1 MISGQYQEKRLKIII
16 VGHSRTG
23 KTCLCHRFVNSTF
36 PEANMYT
43 VGMDFLI
50 AHRMY
55 DGQKYKLF
63 LWDIGGGGER
73 FHTIRPSYYR
83 HADAFVL
90 LFDVA
95 DSRARFDDIY
105 SYWWPELIKECPDA
119 PIILVGS
126 KIDLRSS
133 KPDAI
138 TTAEGEEMASQI
150 GAVKYLEISSLR
162 DMGVTE
168 LFKEV
173 TSYGNHYNTTV
184 KKEVVHEQE
193 KRGCTLL

>member
-1 MISGQYQEKRLKIII
+1 MILTGTGIPANRLILIGTGI
-16 VGHSRTG
+16 SPGSRSILG
-23 KTCLCHRFVNSTF
+23 FVNSTF

-138 TTAEGEEMASQI
+138 TTAEGEEMAFQI
-150 GAVKYLEISSLR
+150 GAVKYLEISFLR

-173 TSYGNHYNTTV
+173 TSYGNHYSITV